1 MTIGEKIRSLR
12 KRDKMTQTDLGKLLG
27 VKKNAV
33 CKWERGEVTDIPA
46 GRIKA
51 MAKIFDVPP
60 SYLIDESVAKIP
72 CQTIEGGVPV
82 AQLKIAIFGDDEEI
96 TDEMYEEVKRFAA
109 FIKMKHAGKP

>member
-1 MTIGEKIRSLR
+1 MTIGEKIRALR
-12 KRDKMTQTDLGKLLG
+12 KRERLTQTDLGKMLG

-33 CKWERGEVTDIPA
+33 CKWERGEVIDIPT

-51 MAKIFDVPP
+51 MAKIFEVPP

-82 AQLKIAIFGDDEEI
+82 AKLKIAIFGDDEEI

-109 FIKMKHAGKP
+109 FIKMKHAEKP